1 MNPHVR
7 KITEV
12 LVYDGGENL
21 SFEEFLIMVLERLK
35 AARYCRR
42 IRVEIVRDGDGLEM
56 KAILT
61 TGNNH
66 TARSG
71 EEEKG

>member
-1 MNPHVR
+1 MR

-12 LVYDGGENL
+12 LVYDANDDV
-21 SFEEFLIMVLERLK
+21 SFEEFLVMVLERLK

-42 IRVEIVRDGDGLEM
+42 IRIEIVRENDGLEM
-56 KAILT
+56 KAILG
-61 TGNNH
+61 TGSNH

-71 EEEKG
+71 EEEER